1 MVVERRK
8 NKKRRDDG
16 VDGSAVADKPSKQ
29 EYAVAKWIRNN
40 VPSKKTKFDRN
51 HIVEYF
57 TGTRAV
63 DALLEKSPWSKTIF
77 ETRQHV
83 VDFLETMLRHKF
95 FHRAK
100 KIVITEDEL
109 IRIKGVKK
117 KGKDVK
123 ETKEEKKLSEKEKI
137 KEKEKEKK
145 KEKEKEKEEYNDTKD
160 GEKEEKKD
168 CDDKGKGKEL
178 KKKPKVRLE
187 MHMNQCFVDCND
199 AYVWIYEPIP
209 VYYWFFGT
217 LLVLGAIGVCLFPLW
232 PITVRHGVWYLS
244 IAAAGFLL
252 FILSLIVVRSI
263 VFCIIWVLTF
273 GRHHF
278 WLFPNLVED
287 VGFFASFWPLY
298 HYEYCGPSSGDK
310 KALKKKKRKKDK
322 DSDAEDGGNSHSE
335 EKSESSSEASKPNSP
350 SARKSDNEKKNQGL
364 DGHEASEEGSESEKS
379 NTGGD
384 FEML

>member
-8 NKKRRDDG
+8 NKKRKDDG
-16 VDGSAVADKPSKQ
+16 YDRPIVADKPSKE

-63 DALLEKSPWSKTIF
+63 DALLDHSPWSQTLF
-77 ETRQHV
+77 ESRQHV
-83 VDFLETMLRHKF
+83 VDFLDTMLRHKF

-109 IRIKGVKK
+109 IRIKGIKK
-117 KGKDVK
+117 KPTKDSKDLK
-123 ETKEEKKLSEKEKI
+123 EDKKPAEKEKQ
-137 KEKEKEKK
+137 KEKEKEKDK
-145 KEKEKEKEEYNDTKD
+145 DKDKEKDKDENDSKGGDKEDKKD
-160 GEKEEKKD
+160 GNEKQEKRKD
-168 CDDKGKGKEL
+168 L

-187 MHMNQCFVDCND
+187 MHMDQYFVDCND

-232 PITVRHGVWYLS
+232 PLTVRHGVWYLS
-244 IAAAGFLL
+244 IAAAGFLI
-252 FILSLIVVRSI
+252 FILSLIVIRVI
-263 VFCIIWVLTF
+263 VFCILWVLTL
-273 GRHHF
+273 GRHHL
-278 WLFPNLVED
+278 WLLPNLIED

-298 HYEYCGPSSGDK
+298 HYQYLGPNSNDAK
-310 KALKKKKRKKDK
+310 KKKKRKKDK

-335 EKSESSSEASKPNSP
+335 EKSGSSSEASKPDSP
-350 SARKSDNEKKNQGL
+350 SARKSPKEDGQHS
-364 DGHEASEEGSESEKS
+364 DGHEASEEGSESDKS